1 MKHLISIQSGDW
13 YDEENDEK
21 SVAIA
26 QECGIEA
33 LDFNID
39 HVINPAEY
47 VKGKEFPLCDKPTE
61 EFVENFAPLKAAA
74 EKYGIAFSQ
83 MHAPFP
89 TWYEDNAAATDY
101 LLSVVEKILAVC
113 AFVGCPALVVH
124 PYNSGCRKKDIE
136 INLEMY
142 RRLMPAAKKYGVRVC
157 LENLFS
163 VFKGHVIEGVCTNV
177 EDACYLIDTL
187 NAEAGEDV
195 FGFCFDVGHAL
206 LAHKDLKRYVTAL
219 GHRIVALH
227 LHENNTEE
235 DLHYM
240 PYACLYRPLSPT
252 ADWEELLD
260 GLHEIGYKGNINF
273 EMERPFYIYP
283 KALHEDMMR
292 FVAAIGR
299 YFAGR
304 IQG

>member
-1 MKHLISIQSGDW
+1 M
-13 YDEENDEK
+13 
-21 SVAIA
+21 AIA

-195 FGFCFDVGHAL
+195 FGFCFDVGHANL
-206 LAHKDLKRYVTAL
+206 CGKHMQNTIRTL
-219 GHRIVALH
+219 GHRLQALH
-227 LHENNTEE
+227 VHDTNKID
-235 DLHYM
+235 DLHIL
-240 PYACLYRPLSPT
+240 PYSCFASGSPVT
-252 ADWEELLD
+252 DWQGMIM
-260 GLHEIGYKGNINF
+260 GLRDIGYHNFINF
-273 EMERPFYIYP
+273 EAAAAFRQFPEPTHP
-283 KALHEDMMR
+283 ALCSM
-292 FVAAIGR
+292 FAAIGN
-299 YFAGR
+299 YFSSQ
-304 IQG
+304 IEK